1 VAGAVA
7 ALVVVAITVAA
18 IAAAGDDQMSIAEAL
33 LLGIVEGLTE
43 YLPVS
48 STGHLTVAQRLLG
61 LTSTAEAEA
70 AADAYAIAIQGG
82 AIVAVA
88 VLYRRRILGVIH
100 ALLRP
105 ATAEDAASG
114 RSLAWSLL
122 VAMVPAGVVYFV
134 LGDLIKEYLFGLWPT
149 IAAWAVG
156 GVVILW
162 WSARPRGGVRRLE
175 EIRVMDGVVI
185 GLVQLIALWPGVSRS
200 LVTII
205 AAMAIGF
212 TIAAAVE
219 FSFLLGFLTL
229 SGATLFE
236 VLDNG
241 SLIVEQ
247 FGLAAPLLGFLA
259 AFVSATA
266 AVVWMVGYLQRRSLA
281 IFGWYR
287 LALAATVAVLVPF
300 TGL

>member
-1 VAGAVA
+1 
-7 ALVVVAITVAA
+7 
-18 IAAAGDDQMSIAEAL
+18 MSIAEAL

-259 AFVSATA
+259 AFVSAAA

>member
-1 VAGAVA
+1 LTPRVRTAVAGAVA

-134 LGDLIKEYLFGLWPT
+134 LGDLIKEYLFRPSPPGRW
-149 IAAWAVG
+149 AAWSSCG
-156 GVVILW
+156 G
-162 WSARPRGGVRRLE
+162 RPGR
-175 EIRVMDGVVI
+175 
-185 GLVQLIALWPGVSRS
+185 
-200 LVTII
+200 
-205 AAMAIGF
+205 
-212 TIAAAVE
+212 AAA
-219 FSFLLGFLTL
+219 
-229 SGATLFE
+229 SG
-236 VLDNG
+236 G
-241 SLIVEQ
+241 S
-247 FGLAAPLLGFLA
+247 
-259 AFVSATA
+259 
-266 AVVWMVGYLQRRSLA
+266 RRS
-281 IFGWYR
+281 G
-287 LALAATVAVLVPF
+287 
-300 TGL
+300 